1 VTLTRI
7 TAPAAQ
13 PVTLAEAKAF
23 AAIETTDWDALV
35 ASMIAGATAALDGEA
50 GELGRAILEQT
61 WRLDL
66 DGFPACSGAIELPLP
81 PLISVDEITY
91 LDPAGAEQTLA
102 PTAYRVTGAGSW
114 GFARI
119 TPALDERWPAT
130 ARLAGAVSI
139 TFTAGFGA
147 AAEDVPEDL
156 RIAIMARVAGAF
168 AVRES
173 VILAQAALRENPA
186 TADTIGRW
194 TVPRW

>member
-130 ARLAGAVSI
+130 ARLA
-139 TFTAGFGA
+139 
-147 AAEDVPEDL
+147 VPEDL